1 MIKKSLTNTIA
12 LSILITALAMTGASQ
27 SGPGNFKIQ
36 DKTAKM
42 LPGSYAVLG
51 ETAAQ
56 GQFKALLTFTSDGN
70 VIGDEPSAFE
80 TAAHG
85 NWANIGGSQVAYTF
99 TSLIGGADSQ
109 LSGSLKVIGTLRL
122 DAAQDKWSGPFK
134 VEVFDASGNVVFTDR
149 GTFTGTRIQI
159 ESLD

>member
-12 LSILITALAMTGASQ
+12 LSILITALALTGASQ
-27 SGPGNFKIQ
+27 SSPGNFKIQ

-85 NWANIGGSQVAYTF
+85 NWASISGSQVAYTF

-109 LSGSLKVIGTLRL
+109 L
-122 DAAQDKWSGPFK
+122 
-134 VEVFDASGNVVFTDR
+134 
-149 GTFTGTRIQI
+149 
-159 ESLD
+159 